1 MDFHQNATRGGNF
14 GHESTSV
21 ATDCSKYLVLAS
33 ACPYRRHNRI
43 VSRHIEVKITMQAP
57 SQKRKIQGKRMHLH
71 RNNVQSMVKMHFISL
86 GMPGKLA
93 DGGISYLSII

>member
-21 ATDCSKYLVLAS
+21 ATDCSK
-33 ACPYRRHNRI
+33 YRRHNRI